1 MYMLIGKQD
10 LQVDMQEHVFK
21 EEQLLVVQTRWLK
34 PHRQITRELTYV
46 LVGNVKS
53 VTLIFSSWKPVSVTH
68 DDLTMT
74 SIVLP

>member
-46 LVGNVKS
+46 LVGNVRRDTYFL
-53 VTLIFSSWKPVSVTH
+53 VRKPVSVTH